1 MGHIRARP
9 QNHPNQTP
17 QEYLSPQFSHDNF
30 IDDIS
35 VPDTASQSLNNV
47 PSVFS
52 HPSLH
57 SFSSQVIEPHTPLP
71 QGADAV
77 PQKLCADPL
86 NVPDSNPPSA
96 LSDTEESTPQG
107 PPVDSK
113 ADAVG
118 EYGTRQPVD
127 TPSPNKAT
135 PLNATKDDE
144 APQLTDD
151 RTWSAAASTEGHN
164 ASVSTTQD
172 TTYDNRAAN
181 RTTSSPASDTRL
193 APLDDTC
200 FYDRDRNRDGD
211 SSPDRDRHDSVRDRG
226 RDRNFA
232 ITSPRM
238 IPIACLLVD
247 LVPTIDTEVYVAR
260 RSMIVSS
267 HPHLMTGNLHSM
279 TVV

>member
-1 MGHIRARP
+1 MDHIRTRP
-9 QNHPNQTP
+9 QNHPDQTP
-17 QEYLSPQFSHDNF
+17 QEYPSPQFSHDNF

-35 VPDTASQSLNNV
+35 VLDTASPSLNNV

-52 HPSLH
+52 HPYLR
-57 SFSSQVIEPHTPLP
+57 SFSSQVIESHTLLP
-71 QGADAV
+71 QGADTL

-96 LSDTEESTPQG
+96 VSDTEESTPQG

-113 ADAVG
+113 ADAMG

-127 TPSPNKAT
+127 TPSPTKAT
-135 PLNATKDDE
+135 PLNATKGDE
-144 APQLTDD
+144 AHQLAGD
-151 RTWSAAASTEGHN
+151 RTWSAAASTEDHN
-164 ASVSTTQD
+164 ASVATTQD

-181 RTTSSPASDTRL
+181 RTTTSPASDARL
-193 APLDDTC
+193 APSDDTC

-211 SSPDRDRHDSVRDRG
+211 SFLDRNRHDSVRDRG

-238 IPIACLLVD
+238 MPIACLLVG